1 MDFKE
6 HIYNSYDEKIA
17 FKLIEALNNPRT
29 HALILNS
36 DKISDEQFISL
47 FPHVKKHPFVKH
59 AFLYDKEEYDF
70 GKSYLH
76 IGGAIYIS
84 DASSLVVA
92 SILNANKYDYVLDMC
107 AAPGGKTLQTS
118 LLMQNEGVIISND
131 LSYQRA
137 LVLSQNVER
146 LGRKNIIVT
155 SNDLSK
161 LPAKYYG
168 LFTKIILDAPC
179 SGSGM
184 FRKEEKMLK
193 DWSIDKVIRQSAI
206 QKELIELAYNF
217 LAPGGTLIYSTCSYS
232 KEENYEVIKTLLANH
247 NDMSLIPLKELESY
261 SLTNAREG
269 ITMSPAT
276 FEGEG
281 QYLCVLKKDGNL
293 NYKEINLPDIKSKF
307 FTYNLKGYLI
317 NKDDNLYASP
327 TNLNLKEFNIIR
339 NGLKIGSLNK
349 NNFIPDYH
357 LSHFLSS
364 NESIELNENELKNY
378 LNGQVINKDYQNGFY
393 VVSYNDINIGFVKSV
408 NGILKNHFPK
418 GLRI

>member
-36 DKISDEQFISL
+36 DKISDEQFINL

-92 SILNANKYDYVLDMC
+92 SILNANKYEYVLDMC

-118 LLMQNEGVIISND
+118 LLIQNEGVIISND

-161 LPAKYYG
+161 LSAKYYG

-247 NDMSLIPLKELESY
+247 NDISLISLKELEPY

-276 FEGEG
+276 FEDEG
-281 QYLCVLKKDGNL
+281 QYLCMLKKDGNL

-327 TNLNLKEFNIIR
+327 TNLNLKDFNIIR

-364 NESIELNENELKNY
+364 NESIELNEHELKNY

-393 VVSYNDINIGFVKSV
+393 VVSYNNINIGFVKSV